1 MNDCLAPQQSLRSG
15 DIIVAIAR
23 RLLVDLSEDD
33 VEEHFGAEFTDGASL
48 VVGSFEA
55 GEPQV
60 GWVRWNFDSWDEL
73 NMNCQILIFGFDFSD
88 AGQEEKEARN
98 Q

>member
-1 MNDCLAPQQSLRSG
+1 MRSG

-55 GEPQV
+55 SHRWLV
-60 GWVRWNFDSWDEL
+60 GWVRWNF
-73 NMNCQILIFGFDFSD
+73 FG
-88 AGQEEKEARN
+88 
-98 Q
+98 